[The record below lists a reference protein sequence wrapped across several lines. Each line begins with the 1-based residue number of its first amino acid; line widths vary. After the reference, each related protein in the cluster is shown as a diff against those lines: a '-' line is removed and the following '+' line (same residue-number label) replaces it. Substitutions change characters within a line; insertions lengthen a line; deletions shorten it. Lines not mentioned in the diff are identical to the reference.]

1 LPAGGLSRW
10 TQIGRKTT
18 LSFANF
24 GIEGHWQFI
33 DLVWLGF
40 GRPRDDPWQAL
51 MRTSEPP
58 HQVDTEASSLKPRK
72 SGTAWR
78 HANIGRLLNNAVRR
92 FEARVLE
99 LMSERGHAETR
110 IAHVSLT
117 RNLDVEGTR
126 LTELARRASMSKQ
139 AMGELVDQF
148 VELGLVD
155 RIADPSDGR
164 ARIVKFTRAGLIWLN
179 AFRDAVDIAEREMH
193 AELGKTT
200 MDAILKGLAAYGAT
214 FDTLDEA

>member
-1 LPAGGLSRW
+1 MVDPIIVARYALLRKRW
-10 TQIGRKTT
+10 C
-18 LSFANF
+18 AM
-24 GIEGHWQFI
+24 
-33 DLVWLGF
+33 
-40 GRPRDDPWQAL
+40 A
-51 MRTSEPP
+51 RTR
-58 HQVDTEASSLKPRK
+58 T

-99 LMSERGHAETR
+99 LMSASGHAETR

-139 AMGELVDQF
+139 AMGELVDQC

-155 RIADPSDGR
+155 RVADPGDRR
-164 ARIVKFTRAGLIWLN
+164 ARIVTFTQAGLVWLD
-179 AFRDAVDIAEREMH
+179 AFRDAVDLAEREMR
-193 AELGKTT
+193 AELGKTA
-200 MDAILKGLAAYGAT
+200 MDTILKGLAAYGAR
-214 FDTLDEA
+214 FDTLDSDR